1 MDSDLLYVKNNNN
14 QKMFPCGLFTEI
26 KVFGSPKIPD
36 WYENMLFKSML
47 ELKSALQLLAK
58 NVWSVH
64 ISLGS
69 SSVEMVHV
77 FWWIFCE
84 VPRSTSAVQE
94 KATTLFCCETPEMM
108 TDSFR
113 GTYPFNKMHSSNRA
127 IQVVWWEF
135 LKNKTVTTPEFSPPN
150 NTSCLASSSS
160 AIAEIFVLAS
170 YQRSSGAESNIF
182 PKLNVSTHL
191 TWIIIIGGTFFSSS
205 CLHFPTCSCSRCLRS
220 LSGMINSCFKS
231 K

>member
-47 ELKSALQLLAK
+47 ELKSALQPLAK

-69 SSVEMVHV
+69 SSVEIVHV

-113 GTYPFNKMHSSNRA
+113 GTYPLIKCTPLTEPYKSFDGNSWKTKLSLLPSLVHQIIR
-127 IQVVWWEF
+127 VVWRR
-135 LKNKTVTTPEFSPPN
+135 PPLP
-150 NTSCLASSSS
+150 S
-160 AIAEIFVLAS
+160 
-170 YQRSSGAESNIF
+170 
-182 PKLNVSTHL
+182 
-191 TWIIIIGGTFFSSS
+191 
-205 CLHFPTCSCSRCLRS
+205 LRS
-220 LSGMINSCFKS
+220 LFWHHIRGAHVQKATYFLNWM
-231 K
+231 